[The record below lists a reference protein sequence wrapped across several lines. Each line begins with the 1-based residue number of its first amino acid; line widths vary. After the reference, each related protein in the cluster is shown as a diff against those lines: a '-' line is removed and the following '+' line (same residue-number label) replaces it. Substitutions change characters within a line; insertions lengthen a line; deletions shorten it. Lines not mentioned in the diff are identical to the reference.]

1 MKSSAPRAVADILPI
16 AVPQLAGRL
25 VEHAIH
31 RQWPSLVGPEIARR
45 TRTGALAGDS
55 LQVTV
60 DNSPWCHEI
69 TLRAPEILAALQS
82 RLGPG
87 LVRSLR
93 VTVGPL
99 APDGP
104 PAAPE
109 RRLRWSR
116 PGSEGIRVIEQ
127 LCAPIADHDLKE
139 SIRRLL
145 VKTGQFSSQ

>member
-1 MKSSAPRAVADILPI
+1 MKSSAPRAVADILSK
-16 AVPQLAGRL
+16 AVPQLADRL
-25 VEHAIH
+25 VEHAIR

-45 TRTGALAGDS
+45 TRPGALAGDS
-55 LQVTV
+55 LQVMV

-69 TLRAPEILAALQS
+69 TLRAPEILAALRR

-87 LVRSLR
+87 AVRSLR

-104 PAAPE
+104 HVPPE
-109 RRLRWSR
+109 RRPRWSR
-116 PGSEGIRVIEQ
+116 PSSEGMRAIEQ